1 MIDVAD
7 GPPPLVSPLADG
19 PGRSAY
25 LPPVPDFR
33 LDRVELAAGPVPLP
47 AAGPQIVL
55 VVSGAAE
62 LSGLELPRGASAWVP
77 AGRPA
82 VATGAGVLVRATTN
96 L

>member
-1 MIDVAD
+1 M
-7 GPPPLVSPLADG
+7 
-19 PGRSAY
+19 
-25 LPPVPDFR
+25 
-33 LDRVELAAGPVPLP
+33 PLP

-55 VVSGAAE
+55 VVSGAVE